1 MITLSPS
8 SPRARWSVLVLVA
21 TVMMAGYIFWDI
33 VSPLA
38 TELKTPIARGG
49 MGWTLTEYGFYAGSY
64 SIFNIFLLMLFLG
77 GIILDRCGI
86 RFTGLLATGC
96 MLTGAAV
103 NWYAV
108 SHIAPT
114 LYADMPFTLF
124 GLIPAHLKLQVLVA
138 AVGFGLFGMG
148 CDITGITVSKV
159 ITRWF
164 TGYELAS
171 AMGVQVA
178 LARLGTAS
186 ALSIS
191 PLIAQTWGISAPLLA
206 GTAVLLVAFILFVAY
221 CGIRLQR
228 TAPTSGP
235 MQPTG
240 HTAQPPTATPVGP
253 APAAQPTAV
262 PARRWQPVAAAFCLI
277 TLLCLF
283 FYASVRPFMKFAT
296 DLLVSRYALSPTAA
310 GWIVS
315 AIPYGSIVL
324 TPLFGSLYD
333 RLGHGIRLMAAGC
346 AVLTLCHLGLALA
359 PVTAPWFALTL
370 MVLVGI
376 AFSLVPSAL
385 WPSVPR
391 IVPLSH
397 LGTAYSLI
405 YFIQNIGLMLVPIW
419 IGRVA
424 TADTS
429 ALGVTDYTRSE
440 LIFALLALAALL
452 TAYLLHLMD
461 RRHHYGL
468 GGRGA

>member
-96 MLTGAAV
+96 MLVGAAV

-114 LYADMPFTLF
+114 LYTDVPFTLM
-124 GLIPAHLKLQVLVA
+124 GLIPSHLKLQVLVA

-186 ALSIS
+186 ALGIS

-206 GTAVLLVAFILFVAY
+206 GTAVLLVAFGLFVAY
-221 CGIRLQR
+221 CCIRPA
-228 TAPTSGP
+228 TTSEPTLRSSAADETEPHTHTPAGP
-235 MQPTG
+235 D
-240 HTAQPPTATPVGP
+240 TAQRWGP
-253 APAAQPTAV
+253 IV
-262 PARRWQPVAAAFCLI
+262 AAFCLL

-296 DLLVSRYALSPTAA
+296 DLLVSRYDVSATTA

-333 RLGHGIRLMAAGC
+333 RLGHGIGLMATGCALLAGC
-346 AVLTLCHLGLALA
+346 HLCLALA
-359 PVTAPWFALTL
+359 PVSAPWFALAI
-370 MVLVGI
+370 MVMVGI

-391 IVPLSH
+391 IVPLRR

-429 ALGVTDYTRSE
+429 VLGITDYTRSE
-440 LIFALLALAALL
+440 LIFALFALLALL
-452 TAYLLHLMD
+452 TTYLLYLLD

-468 GGRGA
+468 GARRA